1 MRVAQAQDE
10 LGDNPSESE
19 IEDFY
24 EDMRELGND
33 IESFMKGNY
42 AKATKA
48 NTGRRVGSGMYDN
61 VNPKSSTPLRELSKI
76 TTRYNKWL
84 N

>member
-1 MRVAQAQDE
+1 MAK
-10 LGDNPSESE
+10 
-19 IEDFY
+19 II
-24 EDMRELGND
+24 ND

-76 TTRYNKWL
+76 TTRYK
-84 N
+84 